1 MWCRSV
7 WEKFRSIEYEEF
19 VNAIRQN
26 LFFNLAF
33 DIGTDDDSME
43 LYAELVGELA
53 SFRQQFLRDLLNE
66 GVLYLYIYKYVVHAY
81 PMIFSSNNSLI
92 IPSTSASEAVKV
104 FDSFAWNTMF
114 FTAFT
119 FVGEPERPHW
129 SASPSTSA
137 TLHWLSV
144 R

>member
-26 LFFNLAF
+26 LFFNLTF
-33 DIGTDDDSME
+33 DIGTDDDGME

-66 GVLYLYIYKYVVHAY
+66 GVLYLYIYKYVVHNLFNLTKRIY
-81 PMIFSSNNSLI
+81 MISSSL
-92 IPSTSASEAVKV
+92 S
-104 FDSFAWNTMF
+104 
-114 FTAFT
+114 
-119 FVGEPERPHW
+119 
-129 SASPSTSA
+129 
-137 TLHWLSV
+137 LLLLSKNK